1 MQELLIETGKMEKN
15 AIYVVKRSGQRE
27 VLAVEK
33 WQAQIAKVCQGVA
46 DVSQSMIEI
55 KTHPQ
60 FYNGITTKE
69 IDEITL
75 RAIVNLIDVESNPDV
90 GHTNYQYV
98 AGKQRL
104 SMLRKDVY
112 GEYQPPRLYDIVKKN
127 VSVGLY
133 TPELLEWYSE
143 ADWNRMDEIIDH
155 AKDEHYSYAA
165 IEQLIEKYLV
175 RNRATKEIY
184 ETPQV
189 RYMVAAATVFHKEE
203 PNSARM
209 RYIKEYYNAASDGL
223 FTLATPVLAGLG
235 TPTKQFSSCVLI
247 RSDDDLDSIFASGE
261 MMAKYA
267 SKRAGIGLEIGR
279 LRPLGSPIRGGEI
292 MHTGMIPFL
301 KKWFGDL
308 RSCSQGG
315 IRNASAT
322 VFYPIWHHQFDD
334 LIVLKNNQ
342 GTEETRVRHMDYGV
356 VLSAFFWRR
365 FKNKQDITFFDPNE
379 VPDLYEA
386 FYQDTKK
393 FEELYVK
400 YEQQSGLRKKTMSA
414 EEVFKSGILKERT
427 DTGRIYLVFID
438 NVMNQGPF
446 DPEYH
451 TIYQSNL
458 CCEILLPTTP
468 FKRLDDEAGRIALC
482 TLGSINW
489 GAFRNPE
496 DMRRAC
502 RILHRSLNNILD
514 YQDFLSIQ
522 SKLSNDE
529 IRPLGIGVTNL
540 AYWHAKRGL
549 EYGDRDA
556 LADVKTWME
565 HQAYY
570 LTEASVELAQ
580 ERGACLHSSK
590 TRYGQGTFPWEHR
603 AQGVNDLVDFAPEL
617 DWETLRAQ
625 MKQYGVRN
633 ATQMAI
639 APVESSSVVINSTNG
654 IEMPMSLISTK
665 ESKAGSFTQV
675 VPEYNNARVRKN
687 YQLMWEQTDCAGY
700 LKTAAVLAAY
710 VDQSISTNT
719 FYNPAFFPE
728 RKVPTTLIA
737 KNLMQAHYWG
747 LKTFYY
753 SLINKQGAKAQDIEA
768 SQQPALEFKLQEE
781 LVEEDC
787 EACKL

>member
-1 MQELLIETGKMEKN
+1 MVIHVIKRDGKR
-15 AIYVVKRSGQRE
+15 VP
-27 VLAVEK
+27 LAVEK
-33 WQAQIAKVCQGVA
+33 WQAQIAKVCSGIA

-55 KTHPQ
+55 KAQPH
-60 FYNGITTKE
+60 FYDGISTRE
-69 IDEITL
+69 IDELTL
-75 RAIVNLIDVESNPDV
+75 RAVVDLIDVESNPDI

-112 GEYQPPRLYDIVKKN
+112 GDYEPPHLYDIVKKN
-127 VSVGLY
+127 VATGLY
-133 TPELLEWYSE
+133 TSELLEWYSE
-143 ADWNRMDEIIDH
+143 DDWNKMNDMIDH
-155 AKDEHYSYAA
+155 EKDEQYGYAS

-175 RNRATKEIY
+175 RNRSTKEIY

-189 RYMVAAATVFHKEE
+189 RYMIAAATVFHKEE

-365 FKNKQDITFFDPNE
+365 FKNKENITFFDPNE

-386 FYQDTKK
+386 FYSNTKL

-400 YEQQSGLRKKTMSA
+400 YERQSGLRKKTMSA

-438 NVMNQGPF
+438 NVMKQGPF

-458 CCEILLPTTP
+458 CCEILLPTRS
-468 FKRLDDEAGRIALC
+468 FKRLDDDSGRIALC

-502 RILHRSLNNILD
+502 RILQRSLCNILD

-529 IRPLGIGVTNL
+529 IQPLGIGVTNL
-540 AYWHAKRGL
+540 AYWHAKRSL
-549 EYGDRDA
+549 KYGDKDA
-556 LADVKTWME
+556 LAEVKSWME

-570 LTEASVELAQ
+570 LTEATVELAK
-580 ERGACLHSSK
+580 ERGPCLDSHK
-590 TRYGQGTFPWEHR
+590 TRYGQGVFPWELR
-603 AQGVNDLVDFAPEL
+603 AEGVNELADFTPEL
-617 DWETLRAQ
+617 DWETLRVN

-633 ATQMAI
+633 ATLMAI

-654 IEMPMSLISTK
+654 IEMPMSLITTK

-675 VPEYNNARVRKN
+675 APEYQKLKN
-687 YQLMWEQTDCAGY
+687 KYQLMWDQTDCEGY
-700 LKTAAVLAAY
+700 LKTAAVLQAY

-719 FYNPAFFPE
+719 FYNPAHFPDK
-728 RKVPTTLIA
+728 KVPTTVIA
-737 KNLMQAHYWG
+737 RNLMNFLYWG
-747 LKTFYY
+747 GKTFYY
-753 SLINKQGAKAQDIEA
+753 SLINKAGSKVKDDVEQPLAAIDFDNEA
-768 SQQPALEFKLQEE
+768 
-781 LVEEDC
+781 DC
-787 EACKL
+787 ESCKL

>member
-1 MQELLIETGKMEKN
+1 MTQIT
-15 AIYVVKRSGQRE
+15 VVKRSGVKE
-27 VLAVEK
+27 PLHIEK
-33 WQAQIAKVCQGVA
+33 WQAQVAKVCQGIA

-55 KTHPQ
+55 KAQLH
-60 FYNGITTKE
+60 FYDGITTQE
-69 IDEITL
+69 IDGITL
-75 RAIVNLIDVESNPDV
+75 RAIVDLIDVEANPDI

-112 GEYQPPRLYDIVKKN
+112 GSYQPPHLYEIVKRN
-127 VSVGLY
+127 VEVGLY
-133 TPELLEWYSE
+133 TPELLEWYTQD
-143 ADWNRMDEIIDH
+143 DWNRMNDMIDH
-155 AKDEHYSYAA
+155 AKDEEYSYAA

-203 PNSARM
+203 PNTARM
-209 RYIKEYYNAASDGL
+209 RYIREYYNAASDGL

-267 SKRAGIGLEIGR
+267 AKRAGIGLEVGR
-279 LRPLGSPIRGGEI
+279 LRPLGAPIRGGEV

-322 VFYPIWHHQFDD
+322 VFYPIWHYQFDD

-356 VLSAFFWRR
+356 VLNAMFWRR
-365 FKNKQDITFFDPNE
+365 FKNRENITFFDPNE

-386 FYQDTKK
+386 FYKDTEL

-400 YEQQSGLRKKTMSA
+400 YERKRDLKKKVMSA
-414 EEVFKSGILKERT
+414 EEVFKGGILKERT

-458 CCEILLPTTP
+458 CCEILLPTKP
-468 FKRLDDEAGRIALC
+468 FKRLDDDEGRIALC

-502 RILHRSLNNILD
+502 RILQRSLCNILD

-522 SKLSNDE
+522 SMLSNQE
-529 IRPLGIGVTNL
+529 IQPLGIGVTNL
-540 AYWHAKRGL
+540 AYWHAKRNL
-549 EYGDRDA
+549 QYGDKEA
-556 LADVKTWME
+556 LHEVKTWME

-570 LTEASVELAQ
+570 LTEATIELAR
-580 ERGACLHSSK
+580 ERGPCSHSGL
-590 TRYGQGTFPWEHR
+590 TRYGQGRFPWELR
-603 AQGVNDLVDFAPEL
+603 AKAVDELTSFKPEL
-617 DWETLRAQ
+617 DWERLRGQ
-625 MKQYGVRN
+625 MKVHGVRN
-633 ATQMAI
+633 ATLMAI

-654 IEMPMSLISTK
+654 IEMPMSLITVK
-665 ESKAGSFTQV
+665 ESKAGSLIQV
-675 VPEYNNARVRKN
+675 VPEYNKLKN
-687 YQLMWEQTDCAGY
+687 RYQLMWDQADCAGY
-700 LKTAAVLAAY
+700 IKTAAVLAAY

-719 FYNPAFFPE
+719 FYNPAHFAD

-737 KNLMQAHYWG
+737 KNLMSAHRWG

-753 SLINKQGAKAQDIEA
+753 SLINKQGSKGQDDVP
-768 SQQPALEFKLQEE
+768 QVLHTQEPDSD
-781 LVEEDC
+781 LLEEDC
-787 EACKL
+787 LACKL

>member
-1 MQELLIETGKMEKN
+1 MTITV
-15 AIYVVKRSGQRE
+15 IKRSGVKE
-27 VLAVEK
+27 PLMIEK
-33 WQAQIAKVCQGVA
+33 WQAQVAKVCQGTA

-55 KTHPQ
+55 KAQ
-60 FYNGITTKE
+60 LSFYDGITTEE

-75 RAIVNLIDVESNPDV
+75 RAIVDLIDVEHNPDI

-112 GEYQPPRLYDIVKKN
+112 GSYTPPHLYEIVKKN
-127 VSVGLY
+127 VDTGLY
-133 TPELLEWYSE
+133 SAELLEWYTE
-143 ADWNRMDEIIDH
+143 DDWNRMNDMLDH
-155 AKDEHYSYAA
+155 DKDEQYSYAA

-175 RNRATKEIY
+175 KNRATKEIY
-184 ETPQV
+184 ETPQI

-203 PNSARM
+203 PNSTRM
-209 RYIKEYYNAASDGL
+209 RYIKEYYNCASDGL

-247 RSDDDLDSIFASGE
+247 RADDDLDSIFASGE

-315 IRNASAT
+315 ICNASAT
-322 VFYPIWHHQFDD
+322 VFYPIWHLQFDD

-365 FKNKQDITFFDPNE
+365 FKNKEDITFFDPNE

-386 FYQDTKK
+386 FYRNTAQ

-400 YEQQSGLRKKTMSA
+400 YEKRKDLRKKTMSA

-458 CCEILLPTTP
+458 CCEILLPTRS

-489 GAFRNPE
+489 GSFRNPE

-502 RILHRSLNNILD
+502 RILQRSLCNILD

-529 IRPLGIGVTNL
+529 IQPLGIGVTNL

-549 EYGDRDA
+549 KYGEKDS
-556 LADVKTWME
+556 LQEVKSWME
-565 HQAYY
+565 HQAFY
-570 LTEASVELAQ
+570 LTEATVELAK
-580 ERGACLHSSK
+580 ERGPCVDSAK
-590 TRYGQGTFPWEHR
+590 TRYGQGTFPWELR
-603 AQGVNDLVDFAPEL
+603 ANGVNQLADFKPEL
-617 DWETLRAQ
+617 DWETLRLD

-633 ATQMAI
+633 ATLMAI
-639 APVESSSVVINSTNG
+639 APVESSSVVIDSTNG
-654 IEMPMSLISTK
+654 IEMPMSLITVK
-665 ESKAGSFTQV
+665 ESKAGSFIQV
-675 VPEYNNARVRKN
+675 VPEYHKLKN
-687 YQLMWEQTDCAGY
+687 KYQLMWEQQDCDGY

-719 FYNPAFFPE
+719 FYNPAHWAD
-728 RKVPTTLIA
+728 RKVPTTLII
-737 KNLMQAHYWG
+737 KNLMQAHMWG

-753 SLINKQGAKAQDIEA
+753 SLINKAGSKAMAE
-768 SQQPALEFKLQEE
+768 PTPEVHYNGFHNERE
-781 LVEEDC
+781 VETSIDEDC

>member
-1 MQELLIETGKMEKN
+1 MSKQIFV
-15 AIYVVKRSGQRE
+15 IKRDGAR
-27 VLAVEK
+27 VPLAVEK
-33 WQAQIAKVCQGVA
+33 WQAQIVKICSGIA

-55 KTHPQ
+55 KAQPH
-60 FYNGITTKE
+60 FYDGITTRQ

-75 RAIVNLIDVESNPDV
+75 RAIVDLIDVESNPGV
-90 GHTNYQYV
+90 GHTNYQFV

-112 GEYQPPRLYDIVKKN
+112 GSYDVPSLYEIVKTN
-127 VSVGLY
+127 VATGLY
-133 TPELLEWYSE
+133 TPELLEWYTE
-143 ADWNRMDEIIDH
+143 DEWNKMDSFIDH
-155 AKDEHYSYAA
+155 SKDEAYSYAA

-175 RNRATKEIY
+175 KNRSTKQTY

-189 RYMVAAATVFHKEE
+189 RYMVASATIFHKEE
-203 PNSARM
+203 PDSARM
-209 RYIKEYYNAASDGL
+209 RYIKEYYHAAGDGL

-342 GTEETRVRHMDYGV
+342 GTDETRVRHMDYGI
-356 VLSAFFWRR
+356 VLSAFFWKR
-365 FKNKQDITFFDPNE
+365 FKNKEDITFFDPNE

-386 FYQDTKK
+386 FYSNTEK

-400 YEQQSGLRKKTMSA
+400 YEKQDGLRKKTMNA
-414 EEVFKSGILKERT
+414 EDVFKGGILKERT

-458 CCEILLPTTP
+458 CCEILLPTKS
-468 FKRLDDEAGRIALC
+468 FKRLDDPDGRIALC

-489 GAFRNPE
+489 GSFRNPE

-549 EYGDRDA
+549 LYGEKDS
-556 LADVKTWME
+556 LAEVKTWTE
-565 HQAYY
+565 HQAFY
-570 LTEASVELAQ
+570 LTEASVELAK
-580 ERGACLHSSK
+580 ERGACLDSHK
-590 TRYGQGTFPWEHR
+590 TRYGQGKFPWECR
-603 AQGVNDLVDFAPEL
+603 AKGVNELTNFTPDTDL
-617 DWETLRAQ
+617 DWETLRAN
-625 MKQYGVRN
+625 MITYGVRN
-633 ATQMAI
+633 ATLMAI

-654 IEMPMSLISTK
+654 IEMPMSLISVK
-665 ESKAGSFTQV
+665 ESKAGSFVQV
-675 VPEYNNARVRKN
+675 VPEYHKLKN
-687 YQLMWEQTDCAGY
+687 KYQMMWEQTDCDGY
-700 LKTAAVLAAY
+700 IKTAAVLAAY

-719 FYNPAFFPE
+719 FYNPANYPD

-737 KNLMQAHYWG
+737 KNLMLAHMWG

-753 SLINKQGAKAQDIEA
+753 SLINKQGSKAVEEVDM
-768 SQQPALEFKLQEE
+768 PLEVIDFDDA
-781 LVEEDC
+781 EDC

>member
-1 MQELLIETGKMEKN
+1 MKINVT
-15 AIYVVKRSGQRE
+15 KRSGNKE
-27 VLAVEK
+27 PLTLEK
-33 WQAQIAKVCQGVA
+33 WQAQVAKVCKGIA
-46 DVSQSMIEI
+46 DVSPSMIEI
-55 KTHPQ
+55 KSQLH
-60 FYNGITTKE
+60 FYDGITTQE

-75 RAIVNLIDVESNPDV
+75 RAIVDLIDVEQNPDV

-98 AGKQRL
+98 AGKQRV

-112 GEYQPPRLYDIVKKN
+112 GRYDVPHLYDIIKKN
-127 VSVGLY
+127 VATGLY
-133 TPELLEWYSE
+133 TDELLSWYTQE
-143 ADWNRMDEIIDH
+143 DWNKMNDMLDH
-155 AKDEHYSYAA
+155 SKDEQYSYAA

-175 RNRATKEIY
+175 KNRSTKEIY
-184 ETPQV
+184 ETPQI
-189 RYMVAAATVFHKEE
+189 RYMVAAATVFHSEE
-203 PNSARM
+203 PNNARM

-365 FKNKQDITFFDPNE
+365 FKNKEQITFFDPNE

-386 FYQDTKK
+386 FYSNTEL

-400 YEQQSGLRKKTMSA
+400 YEKQSSLRKKSMSA

-427 DTGRIYLVFID
+427 DTGRIYLVFVD

-458 CCEILLPTTP
+458 CCEILLPTKS
-468 FKRLDDEAGRIALC
+468 FKRLDDDTGRIALC

-529 IRPLGIGVTNL
+529 IRPLGIGITNL
-540 AYWHAKRGL
+540 AYWHAKRNL
-549 EYGDRDA
+549 KYGEKDS
-556 LADVKTWME
+556 LAEVKTWME
-565 HQAYY
+565 HLSFY

-580 ERGACLHSSK
+580 ERGRCEHSDK
-590 TRYGQGTFPWEHR
+590 TRYGQGIFPWELR
-603 AQGVNDLVDFAPEL
+603 AKGVNELTNFDPEL
-617 DWETLRAQ
+617 NWEGLRA
-625 MKQYGVRN
+625 MMRSYGVRN
-633 ATQMAI
+633 ATQMAV

-654 IEMPMSLISTK
+654 IEMPMSLISVK
-665 ESKAGSFTQV
+665 ESKAGSFVQV
-675 VPEYNNARVRKN
+675 VPEYHKLKN
-687 YQLMWEQTDCAGY
+687 KYQMMWEQKDCDGY
-700 LKTAAVLAAY
+700 LKTAAVIAAY

-719 FYNPAFFPE
+719 FYNPAHFPD

-753 SLINKQGAKAQDIEA
+753 SLINKAGSKSQDETVLDLP
-768 SQQPALEFKLQEE
+768 SGFNDMD
-781 LVEEDC
+781 EEDC

>member
-1 MQELLIETGKMEKN
+1 MTKITV
-15 AIYVVKRSGQRE
+15 IKRNGDC
-27 VLAVEK
+27 VPLDLTK
-33 WQAQIAKVCQGVA
+33 WQTQVAKVCKGIA

-55 KTHPQ
+55 KAQPH
-60 FYNGITTKE
+60 FYDKITTKE

-75 RAIVNLIDVESNPDV
+75 RAIVNLIDVEANPDV

-112 GEYQPPRLYDIVKKN
+112 SSYEPPHLYEIVKTN
-127 VSVGLY
+127 VATGLY
-133 TPELLEWYSE
+133 TAELLTWYSE
-143 ADWNRMDEIIDH
+143 DDWNKMNDMIDH
-155 AKDEHYSYAA
+155 AKDEEYGYAS

-209 RYIKEYYNAASDGL
+209 RYIKEYYTAASDGL

-365 FKNKQDITFFDPNE
+365 FRNKEDITFFDPNE

-386 FYQDTKK
+386 FYSNTEL

-400 YEQQSGLRKKTMSA
+400 YEKQKGLRKKTMSA

-458 CCEILLPTTP
+458 CCEILLPTKS
-468 FKRLDDEAGRIALC
+468 FKRLDDDAGRIALC

-549 EYGDRDA
+549 QYGDKDA
-556 LADVKTWME
+556 LQEVKSWTE

-570 LTEASVELAQ
+570 LTEASVELAK
-580 ERGACLHSSK
+580 ERGACLHSDK
-590 TRYGQGTFPWEHR
+590 TRYGQGTFPWELR
-603 AQGVNDLVDFAPEL
+603 AKGANELADFTPEL

-625 MKQYGVRN
+625 MKEHGVRN

-675 VPEYNNARVRKN
+675 VPEYHRLKN
-687 YQLMWEQTDCAGY
+687 KYQLMWEQRDCTGY

-719 FYNPAFFPE
+719 FYSPKHFPD
-728 RKVPTTLIA
+728 RKVPSTLIA
-737 KNLMQAHYWG
+737 KNLMQAHLWG

-753 SLINKQGAKAQDIEA
+753 SLIDKQGSKAPDEEA
-768 SQQPALEFKLQEE
+768 PPMLEPINYDDEE
-781 LVEEDC
+781 NC

>member
-1 MQELLIETGKMEKN
+1 MKN
-15 AIYVVKRSGQRE
+15 ITVVKRSGQRE
-27 VLAVEK
+27 PLALEK
-33 WQAQIAKVCQGVA
+33 WQTQIAKVCSGIA

-55 KTHPQ
+55 RTQLH
-60 FYNGITTKE
+60 FYDGITTKE
-69 IDEITL
+69 IDGITL
-75 RAIVNLIDVESNPDV
+75 RAIVDLIDIEQNPDV

-112 GEYQPPRLYDIVKKN
+112 GSYDPPHLYEIVKTN
-127 VSVGLY
+127 VATGLY
-133 TPELLEWYSE
+133 TPELLEWYTE
-143 ADWNRMDEIIDH
+143 DDWNRMQSIIDH
-155 AKDEHYSYAA
+155 AKDEQYSYAA

-175 RNRATKEIY
+175 KNRSTGKIY

-365 FKNKQDITFFDPNE
+365 FKQRENITFFDPNQ
-379 VPDLYEA
+379 VPELYEA
-386 FYQDTKK
+386 FYRDTAL
-393 FEELYVK
+393 FEDLYVK
-400 YEQQSGLRKKTMSA
+400 YEARSDLRKKTMSA

-438 NVMNQGPF
+438 NVMNQGSF

-458 CCEILLPTTP
+458 CCEILLPTRP
-468 FKRLDDEAGRIALC
+468 FKRLDDAEGRIALC

-502 RILHRSLNNILD
+502 RILQRSLCNILD

-522 SKLSNDE
+522 SQLSNDE
-529 IRPLGIGVTNL
+529 IQPLGIGITNL

-549 EYGDRDA
+549 GYGNPDA
-556 LADVKTWME
+556 LGEVKSWME
-565 HQAYY
+565 HQAFY
-570 LTEASVELAQ
+570 LTEATVELAK
-580 ERGACLHSSK
+580 ERGRCKDSDK
-590 TRYGQGTFPWEHR
+590 TWYGRGVFPWERR
-603 AQGVNDLVDFAPEL
+603 AAGVNELTDFTPEL
-617 DWETLRAQ
+617 NWEGLRAE
-625 MKQYGVRN
+625 MKEHGVRN
-633 ATQMAI
+633 ATLMAV

-654 IEMPMSLISTK
+654 IEMPMSLISVK
-665 ESKAGSFTQV
+665 ESKAGSLTQV
-675 VPEYNNARVRKN
+675 VPEYHKLKN
-687 YQLMWEQTDCAGY
+687 KYQLMWAQKDCIGY
-700 LKTAAVLAAY
+700 LKTACVLAAY
-710 VDQSISTNT
+710 IDQSISTNT
-719 FYNPAFFPE
+719 FYNPAHWPD

-737 KNLMQAHYWG
+737 RNLMQAHHWG

-753 SLINKQGAKAQDIEA
+753 SLINKAGSKMIKEDAPLEA
-768 SQQPALEFKLQEE
+768 IDFDD
-781 LVEEDC
+781 VEDC
-787 EACKL
+787 ESCKL

>member
-1 MQELLIETGKMEKN
+1 MKTIIVQ
-15 AIYVVKRSGQRE
+15 KRSGQRE
-27 VLAVEK
+27 PLALEK
-33 WQAQIAKVCQGVA
+33 WQTQIAKICTGIA
-46 DVSQSMIEI
+46 DVSQSMVEI
-55 KTHPQ
+55 KAQLH
-60 FYNGITTKE
+60 FYDGITTKE
-69 IDEITL
+69 IDGITL
-75 RAIVNLIDVESNPDV
+75 RAIVDLIDVESNPDV

-112 GEYQPPRLYDIVKKN
+112 GSYEPPHLYDIVKTN
-127 VSVGLY
+127 VATGLY
-133 TPELLEWYSE
+133 TPELLEWYTE
-143 ADWNRMDEIIDH
+143 DDWNRMNDMLDH
-155 AKDEHYSYAA
+155 AKDEQYSYAA

-175 RNRATKEIY
+175 KNRSTGQTY
-184 ETPQV
+184 ETPQI
-189 RYMVAAATVFHKEE
+189 RYMVAAATVFHSEE
-203 PNSARM
+203 PNTARM

-365 FKNKQDITFFDPNE
+365 FKNKENITFFDPNQ
-379 VPDLYEA
+379 VPDLYQA
-386 FYQDTKK
+386 FYSNTEL

-400 YEQQSGLRKKTMSA
+400 YEKRKDLRKKTMSA
-414 EEVFKSGILKERT
+414 EEVFKGGILKERT

-438 NVMNQGPF
+438 NVMKQGPF

-458 CCEILLPTTP
+458 CCEILLPTKS
-468 FKRLDDEAGRIALC
+468 FKRLDDDTGRIALC

-529 IRPLGIGVTNL
+529 IRPLGIGITNL
-540 AYWHAKRGL
+540 AYWHAKRSL
-549 EYGDRDA
+549 KYGDKDS
-556 LADVKTWME
+556 LAEVKTWME
-565 HQAYY
+565 HLAFY

-580 ERGACLHSSK
+580 ERGRCEGSDH
-590 TRYGQGTFPWEHR
+590 TRYGKGEFPWELR
-603 AQGVNDLVDFAPEL
+603 ARGVNELADFAPEL
-617 DWETLRAQ
+617 DWEKLRTE
-625 MKQYGVRN
+625 MKTHGVRN
-633 ATQMAI
+633 ATQMAV

-654 IEMPMSLISTK
+654 IEMPMSLISVK
-665 ESKAGSFTQV
+665 ESKAGSLTQV
-675 VPEYNNARVRKN
+675 VPEYHRLKN
-687 YQLMWEQTDCAGY
+687 KYQLMWEQKDCDGY
-700 LKTAAVLAAY
+700 LKTAAVIAAY

-719 FYNPAFFPE
+719 FYNPAHFAD

-737 KNLMQAHYWG
+737 QNLMQSHYWG

-753 SLINKQGAKAQDIEA
+753 SLINKTGSKNVTEDA
-768 SQQPALEFKLQEE
+768 PLETIDFDDQ
-781 LVEEDC
+781 EDC
-787 EACKL
+787 ESCKL

>member
-1 MQELLIETGKMEKN
+1 MTQIF
-15 AIYVVKRSGQRE
+15 VVKRSGQRE
-27 VLAVEK
+27 PLMIEK
-33 WQAQIAKVCQGVA
+33 WQAQVAKICKGTA

-55 KTHPQ
+55 KAQLH
-60 FYNGITTKE
+60 FYDGIRTEE
-69 IDEITL
+69 IDGITL
-75 RAIVNLIDVESNPDV
+75 RAIVDLIDVEINPDV
-90 GHTNYQYV
+90 GHTNYQFV

-112 GEYQPPRLYDIVKKN
+112 GSYDPPHLYEIVKKN
-127 VSVGLY
+127 VATGLY
-133 TPELLEWYSE
+133 TPELLEWYTE
-143 ADWNRMDEIIDH
+143 EDWNRMNDMIDH
-155 AKDEHYSYAA
+155 DKDESYSYAA
-165 IEQLIEKYLV
+165 IEQMIEKYLV

-203 PNSARM
+203 PNTARM
-209 RYIKEYYNAASDGL
+209 RYIKEYYQAASDGL

-322 VFYPIWHHQFDD
+322 VFYPIWHLQFDD

-342 GTEETRVRHMDYGV
+342 GTEETRVRFMDYGV

-365 FKNKQDITFFDPNE
+365 FKNKENITFFDPNQ

-386 FYQDTKK
+386 FYRNTTE
-393 FEELYVK
+393 FEKLYVK
-400 YEQQSGLRKKTMSA
+400 YENTPGLRTKTMSA
-414 EEVFKSGILKERT
+414 EDVFKGGILKERT

-438 NVMNQGPF
+438 NVQNQGPF
-446 DPEYH
+446 DTEYH

-458 CCEILLPTTP
+458 CCEILLPTKS
-468 FKRLDDEAGRIALC
+468 FKRLDDVEGRIALC

-529 IRPLGIGVTNL
+529 IRPLGIGITNL
-540 AYWHAKRGL
+540 AYWHAKRGFR
-549 EYGDRDA
+549 YGEKDA
-556 LADVKTWME
+556 LQDVKTWME

-570 LTEASVELAQ
+570 LTEASVELSQ
-580 ERGACLHSSK
+580 ERGRCADSDHTL
-590 TRYGQGTFPWEHR
+590 YGKGIFPWERR
-603 AQGVNDLVDFAPEL
+603 AKGVNELADFAPEL
-617 DWETLRAQ
+617 NWEGLRGHMRA
-625 MKQYGVRN
+625 YGVRN

-654 IEMPMSLISTK
+654 IEMPMSLISVK
-665 ESKAGSFTQV
+665 ESKAGSLTQV
-675 VPEYNNARVRKN
+675 VPEYHKLKN
-687 YQLMWEQTDCAGY
+687 KYQLMWEQTDCDGY

-719 FYNPAFFPE
+719 FYNPAHFE
-728 RKVPTTLIA
+728 GRKVPTTLIA
-737 KNLMQAHYWG
+737 KNLMQAHAWG

-753 SLINKQGAKAQDIEA
+753 SLINKQGSKSVEEDA
-768 SQQPALEFKLQEE
+768 PLELIDFSE
-781 LVEEDC
+781 EEDC